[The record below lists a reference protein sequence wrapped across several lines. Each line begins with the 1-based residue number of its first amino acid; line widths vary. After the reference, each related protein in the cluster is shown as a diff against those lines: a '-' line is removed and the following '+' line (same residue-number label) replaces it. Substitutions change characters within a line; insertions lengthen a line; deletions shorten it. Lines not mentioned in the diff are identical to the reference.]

1 MKVITMHFRVYKRHK
16 SKMYNDDDIKTEGR
30 EMEVHY

>member
-1 MKVITMHFRVYKRHK
+1 MYFRVYKRRK
-16 SKMYNDDDIKTEGR
+16 SKMYDDDGIKTKGR